1 MVKIQKFNFDCMD
14 VKIRFV
20 NNYRNTEDDLSNP
33 HRETHLYISLYNKVC
48 IFIGCSPTITISPI
62 FIMPTQHHIFT
73 TISPIITLPTQ
84 HHIFTTISP
93 IFTLPTQH
101 HIVNGNQQFYRD
113 FNFLEA
119 TFF

>member
-62 FIMPTQHHIFT
+62 FIIYLLYLHCLHSITSLTEINSFIGILIFLKQLFFRNCLNLFLFGFRV
-73 TISPIITLPTQ
+73 TI
-84 HHIFTTISP
+84 
-93 IFTLPTQH
+93 
-101 HIVNGNQQFYRD
+101 
-113 FNFLEA
+113 LELR
-119 TFF
+119 

>member
-1 MVKIQKFNFDCMD
+1 MD

-73 TISPIITLPTQ
+73 TISPI
-84 HHIFTTISP
+84 
-93 IFTLPTQH
+93 FTLPTQH

>member
-62 FIMPTQHHIFT
+62 F
-73 TISPIITLPTQ
+73 
-84 HHIFTTISP
+84 
-93 IFTLPTQH
+93 TLPTQH